1 MAAPER
7 GTWTVYRA
15 TVLMALG
22 LAACA
27 LLTSAAEYAGA
38 RRAAVPPVAST
49 LAVTGACAAHSHHSA
64 RHLGPRTLRMVD
76 CRDHAARFEVLRVLL
91 GSDPARCD
99 GVPGAELAFPQPA
112 TRHHPASTLCV
123 TLLDVQARGPL
134 E

>member
-27 LLTSAAEYAGA
+27 LLTSAAEYADAG
-38 RRAAVPPVAST
+38 RTGVLPAAPQQ
-49 LAVTGACAAHSHHSA
+49 AVTGACAAHAHPAH
-64 RHLGPRTLRMVD
+64 HLGPGTLRMVD
-76 CRDHAARFEVLRVLL
+76 CRDRAARFEVLRVVA
-91 GSDPARCD
+91 GDAPIRCG

-112 TRHHPASTLCV
+112 TQHHPTATLCV
-123 TLLDVQARGPL
+123 TLLDVQARGP
-134 E
+134 EE

>member
-38 RRAAVPPVAST
+38 RRAAVPPAVST
-49 LAVTGACAAHSHHSA
+49 PAVTGACAAHA
-64 RHLGPRTLRMVD
+64 VRHPGPVTLRMVD
-76 CRDHAARFEVLRVLL
+76 CRDRAARFEVLRVLP
-91 GSDPARCD
+91 GDTPVHCG

-112 TRHHPASTLCV
+112 IQHHPASTLCV